1 MPQEVRKV
9 GGIMNP
15 MEDSAKY
22 YRLTIKNSDGSTYM
36 VLYVAGDK
44 ARKAKTMYSLDEGF
58 IVDAEALQ
66 ELPEGVE
73 LDIA

>member
-1 MPQEVRKV
+1 M
-9 GGIMNP
+9 
-15 MEDSAKY
+15 
-22 YRLTIKNSDGSTYM
+22 L
-36 VLYVAGDK
+36 LHVAGDK
-44 ARKAKTMYSLDEGF
+44 ARKVKTMYSLEEGF

>member
-1 MPQEVRKV
+1 
-9 GGIMNP
+9 MNP

-22 YRLTIKNSDGSTYM
+22 YKLTIKNSDGSIHM
-36 VLYVAGDK
+36 ILHVAGDK
-44 ARKAKTMYSLDEGF
+44 ARKAKHMYSFDEGF

>member
-1 MPQEVRKV
+1 MPQEIRKV

-22 YRLTIKNSDGSTYM
+22 YKLTIKNSDGSTYM

-44 ARKAKTMYSLDEGF
+44 ARKVKHMYSFEEGF
-58 IVDAEALQ
+58 LVDAEAMDQ
-66 ELPEGVE
+66 LPEGVE

>member
-1 MPQEVRKV
+1 MPQEVRKI

-36 VLYVAGDK
+36 LLHVAGDK
-44 ARKAKTMYSLDEGF
+44 ARKVKTMYSLEEGF